1 MKKILLSGIQ
11 PSGRPHIG
19 NYFGMMRQI
28 IDLQDKYDTYVLIV
42 DYHALNTVHD
52 AKLMKENII
61 GVLLDFLA
69 IGIDLEKVTLIK
81 QSDISEHTELAWI
94 FNTITS
100 VPYLMRSHAFK
111 DAEAKNKSISVGVFD
126 YPVLMAADILLYDSE
141 IIPVGSDQIQHIEI
155 ARDIAEKF
163 NSTFGEVFKIP
174 EALIMNDVAIVPGID
189 GRKMSKSYGNTIPL
203 FSEYEDI
210 KKLVMNIVTD
220 SDEGIPRNVFA
231 IHKLIRPTEELEKIY
246 IEKKGRYKELK
257 ELLIDDLENFI
268 APLRK
273 KRKEFEKDIPG
284 ALYLLEKSS
293 KKAKITA
300 SKKIEEVKK
309 LIGVNIY

>member
-28 IDLQDKYDTYVLIV
+28 IDLQDKYETYVLIV
-42 DYHALNTVHD
+42 DYHALNTIHD
-52 AKLMKENII
+52 AKSMKENII

-94 FNTITS
+94 LNTVTS

-111 DAEAKNKSISVGVFD
+111 DAEANNKSISVGIFD
-126 YPVLMAADILLYDSE
+126 YPVLMAADILLYNAE

-163 NSTFGEVFKIP
+163 NSTFGETFKAP

-220 SDEGIPRNVFA
+220 SDDGIPRNVFA
-231 IHKLIRPTEELEKIY
+231 IHKLIRPVEELEKIY
-246 IEKKGRYKELK
+246 LEKKGKYKELK
-257 ELLIDDLENFI
+257 ELLIVDLENFI
-268 APLRK
+268 SPLRE
-273 KRKEFEKDIPG
+273 KRKEFERDIPS
-284 ALYLLEKSS
+284 ALLLLEQSS
-293 KKAKITA
+293 KKAKLLA
-300 SKKIEEVKK
+300 SKKMQEVKK
-309 LIGVNIY
+309 RIGVDIY